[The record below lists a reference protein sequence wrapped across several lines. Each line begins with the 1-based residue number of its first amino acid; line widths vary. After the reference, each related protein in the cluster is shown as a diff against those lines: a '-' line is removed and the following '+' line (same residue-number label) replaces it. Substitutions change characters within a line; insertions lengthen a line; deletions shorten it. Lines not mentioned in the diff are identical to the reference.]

1 MPRKGEIGSGDR
13 RQAPTSRTRAGVLVQ
28 VLLRRRRLP
37 RGVIAGSAEERRMIA
52 TDARERVLIVDDEQ
66 GPRESLRM
74 ILKPNYDV
82 MVASGGREALQV
94 VKQEQVDLVTL
105 DLNMPGVKGI
115 EVLRA
120 LKSELP
126 AIEVIII
133 TGFATVRS
141 AVEGIRYGVHD
152 FITKPFDIAQVMATV
167 ERALR
172 KRRALKRLHGFLE
185 GMGNLLGKD
194 KPADQALLAIESD
207 SELLLKMRNAI
218 KDAFTP
224 IASANKDRVFEFVE
238 VLSDTLESKDQ
249 YTHGHSRRVSYYA
262 SLLAESAGFDADVQ
276 EEIRLASFLHDIG
289 KVGVSNRLI
298 LKDGK
303 LTTEEHAVVAK
314 HPELGENLILPLGL
328 PLGVVRGV
336 RHHHEQYDGNGY
348 PDRLV
353 GEDIPINSR
362 IILIG
367 DAYDAMRSDRPYR
380 KGFPTEA
387 ILREFR
393 KHAGTQFDPD
403 LTAKFVH
410 LLETREDLFNCEV

>member
-1 MPRKGEIGSGDR
+1 MPEVRPDV
-13 RQAPTSRTRAGVLVQ
+13 SRARAVGRFRAGFLVQ
-28 VLLRRRRLP
+28 VLLSRGRLP
-37 RGVIAGSAEERRMIA
+37 RGVIAGSAEERRMTA
-52 TDARERVLIVDDEQ
+52 TDARETVLIVDDEQ

-74 ILKPNYDV
+74 ILKPTFEV
-82 MVASGGREALQV
+82 LVASGGHQALDLV
-94 VKQEQVDLVTL
+94 RKEKVDLVTL

-120 LKSELP
+120 LKTELP
-126 AIEVIII
+126 SIEVIII
-133 TGFATVRS
+133 TGFATVQS

-167 ERALR
+167 DRALR
-172 KRRALKRLHGFLE
+172 KRRALKRLQSFLE
-185 GMGNLLGKD
+185 GMGNLIGRD
-194 KPADQALLAIESD
+194 TPADQALIDIESD
-207 SELLLKMRNAI
+207 SDLLSSMRNAI

-224 IASANKDRVFEFVE
+224 IASASKERVLEFVE

-249 YTHGHSRRVSYYA
+249 YTHGHSRRVGYYA
-262 SLLAESAGFDADVQ
+262 CLLGESAGLNGTLQ

-298 LKDGK
+298 LKDGR

-353 GEDIPINSR
+353 GEDIPLVSR

-380 KGFPTEA
+380 KGLSKEA

-393 KHAGTQFDPD
+393 KHAGTQFDPE
-403 LTAKFVH
+403 LAPRFVH
-410 LLETREDLFNCEV
+410 LLETRYDLFNCEI